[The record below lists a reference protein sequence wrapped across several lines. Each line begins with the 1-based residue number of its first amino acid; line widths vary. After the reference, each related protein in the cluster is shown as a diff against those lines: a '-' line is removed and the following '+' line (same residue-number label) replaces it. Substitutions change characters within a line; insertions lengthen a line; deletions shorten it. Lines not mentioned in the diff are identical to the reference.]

1 MGVAMNVQSKPE
13 QDKRVEPSR
22 TLGYFPRF
30 ALVIL
35 AVLLLLFLGWSLTG
49 GGLVSQQQGIQTP
62 PATDSGEQ
70 PGQNPLLENQRPQ
83 TGTGG
88 DQPANPSEG
97 QNGGR
102 S

>member
-1 MGVAMNVQSKPE
+1 MGVAMNMQSKPE
-13 QDKRVEPSR
+13 QDKRAEPSR

-49 GGLVSQQQGIQTP
+49 GGSVSQQQGIETP
-62 PATDSGEQ
+62 PATDSSDQ
-70 PGQNPLLENQRPQ
+70 PDKNPPVENQRPQ

-88 DQPANPSEG
+88 DQPTNPSEG
-97 QNGGR
+97 QK
-102 S
+102 

>member
-1 MGVAMNVQSKPE
+1 MAMNMQSKPE

-35 AVLLLLFLGWSLTG
+35 AVLLLLFLGWSLIG
-49 GGLVSQQQGIQTP
+49 GGLISQQQGIQTP
-62 PATDSGEQ
+62 PATGSGEQ
-70 PGQNPLLENQRPQ
+70 PAQTPPFENQRPQ

-88 DQPANPSEG
+88 DQPTNPPDG
-97 QNGGR
+97 QQ
-102 S
+102 